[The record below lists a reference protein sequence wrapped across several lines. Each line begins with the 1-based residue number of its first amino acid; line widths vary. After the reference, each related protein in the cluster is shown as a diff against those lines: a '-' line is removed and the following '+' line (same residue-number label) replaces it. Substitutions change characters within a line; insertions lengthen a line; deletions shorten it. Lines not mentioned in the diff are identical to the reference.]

1 MAETKR
7 DRVKTAVPDDTA
19 DEMSSTYFAQLL
31 TAVGEELATRYD
43 DATGLNRNQ
52 NRILIA
58 LVEEDGL
65 TQTELANLLA
75 MHKVSVGLHIA
86 ELEAMNLVTREAHP
100 TDGRAKCIRVTPF
113 LRMQAPRARGAFDD
127 IHRIAT
133 EGIAPEDYTI
143 MLNCLARMHANL
155 AKGDDENESPATII
169 DKSALAT
176 TSPANRKHRSA

>member
-1 MAETKR
+1 MAEGKGQR
-7 DRVKTAVPDDTA
+7 IEAVPPDDTG
-19 DEMSSTYFAQLL
+19 DEMSSAYFAQLL
-31 TAVGEELATRYD
+31 SAVGEELATRYD

-65 TQTELANLLA
+65 TQTELANRLD

-86 ELEAMNLVTREAHP
+86 ELEAMNLVKREAHP
-100 TDGRAKCIRVTPF
+100 TDGRAKCIRVTSL
-113 LRMQAPRARGAFDD
+113 LRMQTPRARSVFAD

-133 EGIAPEDYTI
+133 EGIAPKDYVT

-155 AKGDDENESPATII
+155 ARDDNDEEDGKAAGASI
-169 DKSALAT
+169 
-176 TSPANRKHRSA
+176 R

>member
-1 MAETKR
+1 MAETEGNRIKA
-7 DRVKTAVPDDTA
+7 AVPDETA
-19 DEMSSTYFAQLL
+19 DEMSSAYFAQLL

-58 LVEEDGL
+58 LVEKDGL
-65 TQTELANLLA
+65 TQTELANLLT

-113 LRMQAPRARGAFDD
+113 LRMQAPRARSAFDD

-133 EGIAPEDYTI
+133 EGIAPEDYTV

-155 AKGDDENESPATII
+155 AKRDDENENPAAGIDKSTPATII
-169 DKSALAT
+169 
-176 TSPANRKHRSA
+176 PADRKHRSA